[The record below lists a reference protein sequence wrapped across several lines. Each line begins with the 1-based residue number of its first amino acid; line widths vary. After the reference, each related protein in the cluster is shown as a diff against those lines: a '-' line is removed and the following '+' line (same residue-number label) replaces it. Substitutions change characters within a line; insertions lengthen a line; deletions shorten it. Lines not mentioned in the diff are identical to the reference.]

1 MSLALKVG
9 RHSLSEFTDVHD
21 GDPRGL
27 LYIFEE
33 PRPNATYIVAC
44 DPSYG
49 LAGWQR
55 ALRTEDDERTDN
67 CAVQVLR
74 CGRSRGVRSG
84 RDVQVAEY
92 AAPIDAEDA
101 AAIVNFLGRMYAG
114 TGDDGMAQAIVEV
127 QPGPGLLTQR
137 ELQNRFGYTNLFV
150 WKHLDRMEVKPTLS
164 YGWYSSR
171 QSRQALWIRGTRHIN
186 QHKIIIN
193 SPWLVEEMTDCVL
206 DNFLSFTARA
216 QWGCFVRG
224 TTVLLENGEP
234 LPIEQMARAYSVITH
249 AGRSCRI
256 QHVIP
261 QQHKGKLVK
270 LTVSGLPEVIGVTP
284 NHLCWARRR
293 TKKFL
298 QSYAVRKT
306 PQSEWV
312 AAGELKKG
320 DWLAVPK
327 RVDLPKTELSDDQLH
342 AIGFWLAE
350 GNFVRDA
357 HGELWGIELTNTN
370 PALIEKAA
378 RTFKAWFPLTRVR
391 KNQFDRDGQ
400 LREARSWSGERQRH
414 IQHKPV
420 HRWVFWCREAAQFF
434 EQFGGYCRDK
444 HLPKEL
450 YCSSG
455 LLQIVAG
462 FFDGDGSQRKNQQ
475 HDANLYTTSKWL
487 AWQLRQIM
495 IDSGVWTTLRQATER
510 RDHNPSWV
518 LNIKAGYLS
527 KLKAMRLT
535 QHEHKVRKLTMEDE
549 GYFYTPIKAVQTIP
563 FDDEVFDL
571 TVARDHSYTA
581 GGVAVHNCHDDRIV
595 ALLMAIWAANEWN
608 FENAPEESRAIENA
622 SLPDYQRSDIGYD
635 EMNDDWNQR
644 FAQLGD
650 Y

>member
-150 WKHLDRMEVKPTLS
+150 WKYLDRMEVIPSLS
-164 YGWYSSR
+164 YGWHSSR

-216 QWGCFVRG
+216 QWG
-224 TTVLLENGEP
+224 
-234 LPIEQMARAYSVITH
+234 S
-249 AGRSCRI
+249 
-256 QHVIP
+256 
-261 QQHKGKLVK
+261 
-270 LTVSGLPEVIGVTP
+270 
-284 NHLCWARRR
+284 
-293 TKKFL
+293 
-298 QSYAVRKT
+298 
-306 PQSEWV
+306 
-312 AAGELKKG
+312 
-320 DWLAVPK
+320 
-327 RVDLPKTELSDDQLH
+327 
-342 AIGFWLAE
+342 
-350 GNFVRDA
+350 
-357 HGELWGIELTNTN
+357 
-370 PALIEKAA
+370 
-378 RTFKAWFPLTRVR
+378 
-391 KNQFDRDGQ
+391 
-400 LREARSWSGERQRH
+400 
-414 IQHKPV
+414 
-420 HRWVFWCREAAQFF
+420 
-434 EQFGGYCRDK
+434 
-444 HLPKEL
+444 
-450 YCSSG
+450 
-455 LLQIVAG
+455 
-462 FFDGDGSQRKNQQ
+462 
-475 HDANLYTTSKWL
+475 
-487 AWQLRQIM
+487 
-495 IDSGVWTTLRQATER
+495 
-510 RDHNPSWV
+510 
-518 LNIKAGYLS
+518 
-527 KLKAMRLT
+527 
-535 QHEHKVRKLTMEDE
+535 
-549 GYFYTPIKAVQTIP
+549 
-563 FDDEVFDL
+563 
-571 TVARDHSYTA
+571 
-581 GGVAVHNCHDDRIV
+581 HDDRIV